1 MDTPTKQKTYS
12 VMRDLKRRSGVLTNL
27 IKETTKNPG
36 RGLRKITAG
45 TVKDPITGTVIIG
58 SQLAPIPGVGTAT
71 MAVTPKLA
79 AVSKTVLSPGTQKK
93 LRTTAKNMMSDNGAT
108 RASRIGRGIEYY
120 TNKSL
125 MKMSDIAQK
134 FPI

>member
-1 MDTPTKQKTYS
+1 MDTPTKTYS
-12 VMRDLKRRSGVLTNL
+12 VMRDLKRRSGVITNL

-58 SQLAPIPGVGTAT
+58 SRLAPIPGVGTVT
-71 MAVTPKLA
+71 MATAHQISA
-79 AVSKTVLSPGTQKK
+79 ASRKVLSPGAQKK
-93 LRTTAKNMMSDNGAT
+93 LRTTAKNMMSDNRAT

>member
-12 VMRDLKRRSGVLTNL
+12 AMRDLKKRSGVITN
-27 IKETTKNPG
+27 IIRETTKNPG

-45 TVKDPITGTVIIG
+45 TVKDPITGTAIIG
-58 SQLAPIPGVGTAT
+58 SQLVPIPGVGIAT
-71 MAVTPKLA
+71 IAASPKISA
-79 AVSKTVLSPGTQKK
+79 ASRKVLSPDTQKK
-93 LRTTAKNMMSDNGAT
+93 LRTKAKNIMSDNGAT